1 MKLTA
6 RNWICWWGLAG
17 LVVPVVLLLRSYLFD
32 HSFGEV
38 ELILWPSSFILMA
51 LEGPPE
57 RLVIVV
63 VYAIAIAANVLLY
76 SIVGVLGWMLLDP
89 ILRRHAEKG

>member
-1 MKLTA
+1 M
-6 RNWICWWGLAG
+6 
-17 LVVPVVLLLRSYLFD
+17 LRWYFFD

-57 RLVIVV
+57 RLVMVV

-76 SIVGVLGWMLLDP
+76 SIVGLLGWLLRDS
-89 ILRRHAEKG
+89 IRR

>member
-6 RNWICWWGLAG
+6 KNWICGWGLAG
-17 LVVPVVLLLRSYLFD
+17 LVVPAVLLLRWYFFD

-38 ELILWPSSFILMA
+38 ELILWPSSFILMT

-57 RLVIVV
+57 RLTIVV
-63 VYAIAIAANVLLY
+63 MYTIAIAANVLLY
-76 SIVGVLGWMLLDP
+76 SIVGLLGWMLLAP
-89 ILRRHAEKG
+89 ILRPHTEKG